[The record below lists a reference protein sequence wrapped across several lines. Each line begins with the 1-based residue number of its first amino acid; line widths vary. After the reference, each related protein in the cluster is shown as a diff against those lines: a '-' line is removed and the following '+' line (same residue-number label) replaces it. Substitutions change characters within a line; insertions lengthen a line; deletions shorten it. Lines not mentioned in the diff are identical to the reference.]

1 MMNPSITIVIDMTTG
16 RRRVQKNPPED
27 PPPPQDTS
35 ERLQCIVCFKDLNNS
50 RVILICVI
58 FAPKLVN
65 LWRKELCMRCTWR
78 VKRRVTY
85 RQIFDTIKNDSDF
98 CHKKKYVLKPCGN
111 GLLCGGCSRRVAENP
126 NCILCNQAITGR
138 MEIFIS

>member
-58 FAPKLVN
+58 SAPKLVFGEKN
-65 LWRKELCMRCTWR
+65 YACGARGELRE
-78 VKRRVTY
+78 
-85 RQIFDTIKNDSDF
+85 
-98 CHKKKYVLKPCGN
+98 G
-111 GLLCGGCSRRVAENP
+111 
-126 NCILCNQAITGR
+126 
-138 MEIFIS
+138 